1 MSSGNDAPVHND
13 LARDVSADLP
23 TSSMAALGVQYART
37 PENQAQSRARY
48 FNSANAFNVKLPEV
62 PAGIFSAPVEQ
73 ARCLPVTAWYACDQ
87 SAQLGSPWPATTP
100 FMLARYAR
108 VEPGDTLRAA
118 FLASGT
124 ICYVMQGC
132 ISVTLAPATQT
143 TGRHDARHAD
153 AGHAHGAH
161 TDAIPRGRPDGV
173 MGTDDV
179 LHGCAGDVM
188 LLPGRVSF
196 TATSDVPALLWVV
209 TDEPLLAHHG
219 LQAAP
224 EHANH
229 APVHFKAE
237 DIAEQIEMIHRT
249 TPDAGTSGMAVV
261 FASAAQ
267 EARRNLMPALTL
279 SLNTLAPHAMQS
291 PHRHN
296 SAALTLV
303 LAGDTAYSSVDGR
316 RCDWQSGATLVTPAG
331 APHSHHNEGDTL
343 ATFLIVQD
351 GGLYYEGRTMNF
363 QFLPGDACR
372 T

>member
-1 MSSGNDAPVHND
+1 MSSGSDAV
-13 LARDVSADLP
+13 LAHDVAHAVTADSP
-23 TSSMAALGVQYART
+23 TASMAALGVQYARS
-37 PENQAQSRARY
+37 PENAAQARARY
-48 FNSANAFNVKLPEV
+48 FNSANAFNVKLSDV
-62 PAGIFSAPVEQ
+62 PAGIFTSPVEQ
-73 ARCLPVTAWYACDQ
+73 ARSQPVTAWYACDQ
-87 SAQLGSPWPATTP
+87 SAHLGSLWPATTP

-118 FLASGT
+118 FLASGA

-132 ISVTLAPATQT
+132 ISVTLAPAVAPA
-143 TGRHDARHAD
+143 GRHVRAHNMHR
-153 AGHAHGAH
+153 AG
-161 TDAIPRGRPDGV
+161 TDTMQAPQPEDVGEGDGV
-173 MGTDDV
+173 
-179 LHGCAGDVM
+179 LHACAGDVL
-188 LLPGRVSF
+188 LLPGRASF
-196 TATSDVPALLWVV
+196 TASSDVPALLWVV

-224 EHANH
+224 AHANH
-229 APVHFKAE
+229 APVHFKSE

-261 FASAAQ
+261 FASEAQ

-279 SLNTLAPHAMQS
+279 SLNTLAPHARQS

-303 LAGDTAYSSVDGR
+303 LAGDPAYSLVDGT

-363 QFLPGDACR
+363 QFLPAQA
-372 T
+372 